1 MISDLSL
8 LPESIVNAEFDSEET
23 NESIVET
30 NTTNDF
36 LPTDSM
42 TIGELADQKQ
52 TSNRIVAV
60 RLISLYSLTIKK
72 PNQSTNSSF

>member
-8 LPESIVNAEFDSEET
+8 LPESVVNAEFDSDET

-30 NTTNDF
+30 NTIHDD
-36 LPTDSM
+36 LPSDSM

-60 RLISLYSLTIKK
+60 CFDLFLRITKRKDSSL
-72 PNQSTNSSF
+72 